1 MTSEGCVLV
10 AQFGFLLDFVFGKVS
25 DSGFG
30 VAGFPCEGTAD
41 VCTVYPFV
49 DGIVEKLLICLG
61 SDVEASDERSTVI
74 LRIRHRT
81 FNKDTNTYKTRDCC
95 RLQPRPRWGGESAS
109 VLF

>member
-41 VCTVYPFV
+41 VCTV
-49 DGIVEKLLICLG
+49 
-61 SDVEASDERSTVI
+61 
-74 LRIRHRT
+74 
-81 FNKDTNTYKTRDCC
+81 
-95 RLQPRPRWGGESAS
+95 
-109 VLF
+109 